1 MVERVLYRRADGKWA
16 WQLIAYGDVIATDGG
31 QGYDSEEEAR
41 AIADSVIGGEY
52 RSAEPRTVT
61 AISQHLS
68 GPAVPPRD

>member
-41 AIADSVIGGEY
+41 TISDAVLSGEY
-52 RSAEPRTVT
+52 RSAETRVVT
-61 AISQHLS
+61 EISHHL
-68 GPAVPPRD
+68 PAPE